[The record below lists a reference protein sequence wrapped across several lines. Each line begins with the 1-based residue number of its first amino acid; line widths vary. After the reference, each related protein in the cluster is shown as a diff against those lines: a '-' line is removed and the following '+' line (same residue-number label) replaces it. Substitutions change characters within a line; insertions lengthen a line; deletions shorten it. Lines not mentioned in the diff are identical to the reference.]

1 MNALE
6 FLRRVTRP
14 MSMAEANQLGASRGA
29 GRENATCDD
38 TLSVQRA
45 AAGPRLC
52 TTPMGESTTQPV
64 T

>member
-29 GRENATCDD
+29 GRENASCDD

-45 AAGPRLC
+45 RVLDLGSARPRSVS
-52 TTPMGESTTQPV
+52 PSGR
-64 T
+64 